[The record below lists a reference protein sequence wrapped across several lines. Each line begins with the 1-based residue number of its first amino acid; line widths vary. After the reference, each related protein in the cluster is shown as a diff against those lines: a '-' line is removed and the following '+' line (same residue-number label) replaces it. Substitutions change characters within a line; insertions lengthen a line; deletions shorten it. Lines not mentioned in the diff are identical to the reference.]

1 MRYEKSAIKVQVG
14 VNAEILENKE
24 RRNFW
29 TITVMYIKVYT
40 FGMEMSQR
48 IHLLKKL
55 DFFFWQNGKKSLFW

>member
-1 MRYEKSAIKVQVG
+1 MKSAIKVG

-40 FGMEMSQR
+40 FGMEMSQ
-48 IHLLKKL
+48 
-55 DFFFWQNGKKSLFW
+55 

>member
-1 MRYEKSAIKVQVG
+1 MKSAIKVG

-48 IHLLKKL
+48 IHIDVKYHWKISI
-55 DFFFWQNGKKSLFW
+55 FWQNGKKSLFG